1 MELEQV
7 KKDFDNGV
15 MICRGT
21 WARVLEAAV
30 AMQSG
35 LAEVVEHGK
44 EAGRVASDCLERV
57 GKL

>member
-1 MELEQV
+1 MDIEQA

-30 AMQSG
+30 VMEQALSNIVDEPDH
-35 LAEVVEHGK
+35 AK
-44 EAGRVASDCLERV
+44 DYASRVIERV